1 MNENLHSVEMGNGH
15 LEHYGKILG
24 AIAGPKDIAVEVHTL
39 SPKQILDTWG
49 NCD

>member
-1 MNENLHSVEMGNGH
+1 MGNCH

-39 SPKQILDTWG
+39 SWSPKQIPDT
-49 NCD
+49 